1 MVQVRRAGRG
11 DRGNVFPDGP
21 NWSVNCA
28 GCGAAPP
35 EGGRHSTCCPL
46 CPSTY
51 FCGGKECPGK
61 PFERHEAWHAQND
74 QENDGQVADRKA
86 AGEHQQR
93 NRKVAEQQAR
103 AAEKSGS
110 EFMRLLADATRHM
123 AEERYRPAE
132 MAFRKAIALDS
143 AQPIGYYNLGCLYSN
158 ERRPA
163 EAAHNFVHAAT
174 LHSELRHSKESVEWA
189 DSITAAFDELL
200 KPECKEVANKVEWWN
215 DESLKALSKTVARV
229 TGAADGDQSRLNGH
243 LMRVKVLSGQHPA
256 WKSGRR
262 SVAELNEAAKHG
274 GLAAQFC
281 FALESKGPAVA
292 LLGMAAELFHKAA
305 DMEVVEANVKA
316 AKAGAKAVV
325 RAEAETKANAAADV
339 LLAEE
344 AAETAAAGK
353 AHGKSKGKSK
363 GKGKSS
369 GKQ

>member
-1 MVQVRRAGRG
+1 M
-11 DRGNVFPDGP
+11 
-21 NWSVNCA
+21 
-28 GCGAAPP
+28 
-35 EGGRHSTCCPL
+35 
-46 CPSTY
+46 
-51 FCGGKECPGK
+51 
-61 PFERHEAWHAQND
+61 
-74 QENDGQVADRKA
+74 
-86 AGEHQQR
+86 
-93 NRKVAEQQAR
+93 
-103 AAEKSGS
+103 
-110 EFMRLLADATRHM
+110 
-123 AEERYRPAE
+123 
-132 MAFRKAIALDS
+132 
-143 AQPIGYYNLGCLYSN
+143 
-158 ERRPA
+158 
-163 EAAHNFVHAAT
+163 
-174 LHSELRHSKESVEWA
+174 EWA

-229 TGAADGDQSRLNGH
+229 TGAADRDQSRLNGH

-292 LLGMAAELFHKAA
+292 LLYDLFHKAA
-305 DMEVVEANVKA
+305 DMEVVEAKVKA

>member
-1 MVQVRRAGRG
+1 MARLWPLPLRFTPGRR
-11 DRGNVFPDGP
+11 
-21 NWSVNCA
+21 SL
-28 GCGAAPP
+28 AA
-35 EGGRHSTCCPL
+35 
-46 CPSTY
+46 
-51 FCGGKECPGK
+51 
-61 PFERHEAWHAQND
+61 N
-74 QENDGQVADRKA
+74 
-86 AGEHQQR
+86 
-93 NRKVAEQQAR
+93 
-103 AAEKSGS
+103 
-110 EFMRLLADATRHM
+110 
-123 AEERYRPAE
+123 
-132 MAFRKAIALDS
+132 S

-292 LLGMAAELFHKAA
+292 LLYDLFHKAA
-305 DMEVVEANVKA
+305 DMEVVEAKVKA